1 MNLPALTACDSHDV
15 TRRSFVAGAA
25 ALGACA
31 ALAFGPV
38 CAAEATV
45 PAATAAP
52 ADEVV
57 VFHTNDTHGYLQG
70 NGESVVGIDAVAALK
85 ASEPYALLV
94 DAGDATQGL
103 PLASLTQGSAPVEL
117 MNEAGYDA
125 MCLGNHEFD
134 FGPDALR
141 ANAQAAA
148 FPLLGANVL
157 DASSGE
163 PLLQGVGGNG
173 CSAVLAC
180 GGRRI
185 GVFGLTTCA
194 TAWSVQPA
202 YVASVEFADEVATA
216 EAQIFALADQGVDAI
231 VCLAHLGSGPVPC
244 RAQDL
249 AELLSPEA
257 ASRLTAIVDG
267 HSHTVENTQVNGIA
281 VVQTGCNGAAVGKLV
296 LTFGSDGSVTAAEEL
311 LDAAAVA
318 ALVEP
323 DPAVAAGLA
332 AVAAEQDEILG
343 VPVGCNPT
351 TLWAGWIG
359 ESDISAPTRMVETN
373 LGDLVCDAYRK
384 AALRFMDE
392 EGDPTPVV
400 AVVNGGGIRAA
411 LPCGELVR
419 GDLVTAF
426 PFSNTVMV
434 KLVTPAQLRNLFEA
448 ALNSCAGQD
457 ARTGM
462 LLQEQVSGEFLQVGG
477 VTVAADPNAAVGQRV
492 RSLTLDGADG
502 PLDLTDDRTAVA
514 LVSNSYVMTGGGY
527 GPLGEVDLL
536 AEIGGDLE
544 TIEAYVNGLVG
555 GNGGCLAGYAGT
567 RGRICF
573 GCDGYE
579 PAPWVATVRVV
590 DADGAPVAD
599 RPVTLRIDGTDEV
612 EAVTDADGLASVEV
626 PDGGHGVALV
636 VDGVETGG
644 AEPSSAGLVAEAY
657 VDNYMGYGLV
667 EDGLRSWPEVR
678 G

>member
-1 MNLPALTACDSHDV
+1 MNLPAFTACNSHDV

-31 ALAFGPV
+31 ALVSWRV
-38 CAAEATV
+38 CAAEAAV

-134 FGPDALR
+134 FGPDVLR

-173 CSAVLAC
+173 CSTVLTC

-216 EAQIFALADQGVDAI
+216 EDQIFALADQGVDAI

-296 LTFGSDGSVTAAEEL
+296 LTFGPDGSVTAAEEL

-373 LGDLVCDAYRK
+373 LGDLVCDAYRE
-384 AALRFMDE
+384 AALRFMAE

-457 ARTGM
+457 AQTGM
-462 LLQEQVSGEFLQVGG
+462 LLQEQVSGEFCRWE
-477 VTVAADPNAAVGQRV
+477 AW
-492 RSLTLDGADG
+492 
-502 PLDLTDDRTAVA
+502 PLRPT
-514 LVSNSYVMTGGGY
+514 
-527 GPLGEVDLL
+527 P
-536 AEIGGDLE
+536 
-544 TIEAYVNGLVG
+544 
-555 GNGGCLAGYAGT
+555 T
-567 RGRICF
+567 RRWG
-573 GCDGYE
+573 
-579 PAPWVATVRVV
+579 
-590 DADGAPVAD
+590 
-599 RPVTLRIDGTDEV
+599 
-612 EAVTDADGLASVEV
+612 
-626 PDGGHGVALV
+626 
-636 VDGVETGG
+636 
-644 AEPSSAGLVAEAY
+644 SACA
-657 VDNYMGYGLV
+657 
-667 EDGLRSWPEVR
+667 R
-678 G
+678 